1 MNHIMYRCPIAYWP
15 ISCSFI
21 VTYIPDP
28 GQYNIKMKIG
38 ILGTRGIPNQYGGF
52 EQLAEY
58 LSVGLLKK
66 SFEVCVYNTHNHLYQ
81 GKEWNGVNII
91 HCYNP
96 EDKLKTAGQFIYDLN
111 CILDAR
117 KRDFDVLLILGYTSI
132 SIWGRLFP
140 KKAAIIINMDGL
152 EWKRNKYAGK
162 IRRFLFYAEKLAVK
176 FCNYFVADSQ
186 AIQKYLQSKYEVP
199 STFIAYG
206 ADIPNGAEE
215 SDIIEKGLSKYKY
228 FLIIARMEPENNI
241 EMMLD
246 GFSSSTSQN
255 KMVVIGNPTNQFGTY
270 LQNKFQTDSRVI
282 FLGAIYDKA
291 KLHSLK
297 AFSAFYF
304 HGHSAGGTNPSLLEA
319 MASGALIAA
328 NNNEFNVSLLQ
339 KDAYYFL
346 DAEEVKSLVET
357 VSHGQKE
364 ETMIANNIRKIREEF
379 TWTKIIDEYTDLIFE
394 CYNDKNA

>member
-1 MNHIMYRCPIAYWP
+1 
-15 ISCSFI
+15 
-21 VTYIPDP
+21 
-28 GQYNIKMKIG
+28 MKIG

-58 LSVGLLKK
+58 LSVGLLEK
-66 SFEVCVYNTHNHLYQ
+66 SFEVYVYNTHNHSYQ
-81 GKEWNGVNII
+81 EKIWNGVNII
-91 HCYNP
+91 HCFNP

-117 KRDFDVLLILGYTSI
+117 KRNFDVLLILGYTSI

-152 EWKRNKYAGK
+152 EWKRNKYAGR
-162 IRRFLFYAEKLAVK
+162 IRKFLFYAERLAVK
-176 FCNYFVADSQ
+176 FCDYFIADSL
-186 AIQKYLQSKYEVP
+186 AIQKYLQSKYDVP

-206 ADIPNGAEE
+206 AEMPGNAEE
-215 SDIIEKGLSKYKY
+215 YDLVEKGLTKFDY
-228 FLIIARMEPENNI
+228 FLVIARMEPENNI
-241 EMMLD
+241 EMVLD
-246 GFSSSTSQN
+246 GFSASNSSK
-255 KMVVIGNPTNQFGTY
+255 KMIIVGNPTNQFGTY
-270 LQNKFQTDSRVI
+270 LQNKFRDDKRII

-297 AFSAFYF
+297 AFSELYF

-346 DAEEVKSLVET
+346 DAEEVRNLVEEVT
-357 VSHGQKE
+357 HGQKE
-364 ETMIANNIRKIREEF
+364 NIMIANNIKKIQEDF
-379 TWTKIIDEYTDLIFE
+379 TWSKIIDQYTDCIIE
-394 CYNDKNA
+394 CHRDKNAGLNLG

>member
-1 MNHIMYRCPIAYWP
+1 
-15 ISCSFI
+15 
-21 VTYIPDP
+21 
-28 GQYNIKMKIG
+28 MKIG

-66 SFEVCVYNTHNHLYQ
+66 SFDVYVYNTHNHSHQ
-81 GKEWNGVNII
+81 EKTWNGVHII
-91 HCYNP
+91 HCFNP
-96 EDKLKTAGQFIYDLN
+96 ENKLKTAGQFIYDLN

-132 SIWGRLFP
+132 SVWGRLFP

-162 IRRFLFYAEKLAVK
+162 IRRFLFYAERLAVK
-176 FCNYFVADSQ
+176 FCDYFVADSL
-186 AIQKYLQSKYEVP
+186 AIQKYLQSKYYVP

-206 ADIPNGAEE
+206 AEMPGTAEE
-215 SDIIEKGLSKYKY
+215 SDLSERGLTKYNY
-228 FLIIARMEPENNI
+228 FLVIARMEPENNI
-241 EMMLD
+241 EMVLD
-246 GFSSSTSQN
+246 GFSASNTDK
-255 KMVVIGNPTNQFGTY
+255 KMIIIGNPTNQFGTY
-270 LQNKFQTDSRVI
+270 LQNKFHNDQRII
-282 FLGAIYDKA
+282 FLGALYDKA

-297 AFSAFYF
+297 AFSALYF

-346 DAEEVKSLVET
+346 DADEVKLLVEEVT
-357 VSHGQKE
+357 HGPKE
-364 ETMIANNIRKIREEF
+364 NNMIVNNIKKIKEDF
-379 TWTKIIDEYTDLIFE
+379 TWPKIIDQYADFIIE
-394 CYNDKNA
+394 CHSDKNDA

>member
-1 MNHIMYRCPIAYWP
+1 
-15 ISCSFI
+15 
-21 VTYIPDP
+21 
-28 GQYNIKMKIG
+28 MKIG

-58 LSVGLLKK
+58 LSEGLLKK
-66 SFEVCVYNTHNHLYQ
+66 SFEVYVYNTHNHSFQ
-81 GKEWNGVNII
+81 EKTWNGVKII
-91 HCYNP
+91 HCFNP
-96 EDKLKTAGQFIYDLN
+96 EEKLKTAGQFIYDLN

-117 KRDFDVLLILGYTSI
+117 KRNFDVLLVLGYTSI
-132 SIWGRLFP
+132 SVWGRLFP

-162 IRRFLFYAEKLAVK
+162 IRKFLFYAERLAVK
-176 FCNYFVADSQ
+176 FCDYFVADSL
-186 AIQKYLQSKYEVP
+186 AIQKYLQSKYDVP

-206 ADIPNGAEE
+206 AEIPGKALE
-215 SDIIEKGLSKYKY
+215 SDLEERGLKKYNY

-241 EMMLD
+241 EMILD
-246 GFSSSTSQN
+246 GFSASKSDK
-255 KMVVIGNPTNQFGTY
+255 KMIIIGNPTNQFGTY
-270 LQNKFQTDSRVI
+270 LQNKFRKDKRIT
-282 FLGAIYDKA
+282 FLGAIYDKT

-297 AFSAFYF
+297 AFSVLYF

-346 DAEEVKSLVET
+346 DPEEVKTLVEE
-357 VSHGQKE
+357 VSLGQKE
-364 ETMIANNIRKIREEF
+364 NIMIANNIKKIREEF
-379 TWTKIIDEYTDLIFE
+379 TWTKIIDQYAELIIE
-394 CYNDKNA
+394 CFNDKNADSHY

>member
-1 MNHIMYRCPIAYWP
+1 
-15 ISCSFI
+15 
-21 VTYIPDP
+21 
-28 GQYNIKMKIG
+28 MKIG

-66 SFEVCVYNTHNHLYQ
+66 SFEVFVYNTHNHSYQ
-81 GKEWNGVNII
+81 EKTWNGVNII
-91 HCYNP
+91 HCFNP
-96 EDKLKTAGQFIYDLN
+96 EEKLKTAGQFIYDLN

-132 SIWGRLFP
+132 SVWGRLFP
-140 KKAAIIINMDGL
+140 KNAVIIINMDGL

-162 IRRFLFYAEKLAVK
+162 IRRFLFYAERLAVK
-176 FCNYFVADSQ
+176 FCDFFVADSL
-186 AIQKYLQSKYEVP
+186 AIQKYLQSKYDVP

-206 ADIPNGAEE
+206 AEKPGKAEE
-215 SDIIEKGLSKYKY
+215 FDLEEKGLTKYNY

-246 GFSSSTSQN
+246 GFSASNSEK
-255 KMVVIGNPTNQFGTY
+255 KMIVIGNPTNKYGTY
-270 LQNKFQTDSRVI
+270 LQSKFRNDKRIV

-297 AFSAFYF
+297 TFSALYF

-339 KDAYYFL
+339 KDAFYFL
-346 DAEEVKSLVET
+346 DADEVKHLVDE
-357 VSHGQKE
+357 VFHGQKE
-364 ETMIANNIRKIREEF
+364 NNMIANNIKKIQEEF
-379 TWTKIIDEYTDLIFE
+379 TWPKIIDQYAEFILECYTD
-394 CYNDKNA
+394 YNAGFSLPDK

>member
-1 MNHIMYRCPIAYWP
+1 
-15 ISCSFI
+15 
-21 VTYIPDP
+21 
-28 GQYNIKMKIG
+28 MKIG

-58 LSVGLLKK
+58 LSVGLVEK
-66 SFEVCVYNTHNHLYQ
+66 SFEVYVYNTHNHTYQ
-81 GKEWNGVNII
+81 EKKWNGVHIV
-91 HCYNP
+91 HCFNP
-96 EDKLKTAGQFIYDLN
+96 EKKLKTAGQFIYDLN

-162 IRRFLFYAEKLAVK
+162 IRKFLFYAEKLAVK
-176 FCNYFVADSQ
+176 SCDYFIADSL
-186 AIQKYLQSKYEVP
+186 AIQKYLQSKYNVP

-206 ADIPNGAEE
+206 AEVPGKARE
-215 SDIIEKGLSKYKY
+215 SDLEERSLLKYDY

-241 EMMLD
+241 EMVLD
-246 GFSSSTSQN
+246 GFSSSNSEK
-255 KMVVIGNPTNQFGTY
+255 KMIIVGNPTNQFGIY
-270 LQNKFQTDSRVI
+270 LKNKFKNDPRII
-282 FLGAIYDKA
+282 FAGALYDKT

-297 AFSAFYF
+297 AFSSLYF

-328 NNNEFNVSLLQ
+328 NNNEFKVSLLQ

-346 DAEEVKSLVET
+346 DAEEVKKLVEG
-357 VSHGQKE
+357 VSRSAKE
-364 ETMIANNIRKIREEF
+364 DAMIENNNRKIREEF
-379 TWTKIIDEYTDLIFE
+379 TWAKIIDQYADCIVE
-394 CYNDKNA
+394 CYNDKNS

>member
-1 MNHIMYRCPIAYWP
+1 
-15 ISCSFI
+15 
-21 VTYIPDP
+21 
-28 GQYNIKMKIG
+28 MKIG

-66 SFEVCVYNTHNHLYQ
+66 SFEVYVYNTHNHFYQ
-81 GKEWNGVNII
+81 EKAWNGVHII
-91 HCYNP
+91 HCFNP

-117 KRDFDVLLILGYTSI
+117 KRDFDVLLIFGYTSI
-132 SIWGRLFP
+132 SIWGRFFP
-140 KKAAIIINMDGL
+140 KKAISIINMDGL

-176 FCNYFVADSQ
+176 FCDYFVADSL
-186 AIQKYLQSKYEVP
+186 AIQKYLQSKYDVP

-206 ADIPNGAEE
+206 AEMPGIAEE
-215 SDIIEKGLSKYKY
+215 CHLIEKELVKYEY

-246 GFSSSTSQN
+246 GFSASNSKK
-255 KMVVIGNPTNQFGTY
+255 KMIIIGNPTNQFGTY
-270 LQNKFQTDSRVI
+270 LQNKFRNDKRIV
-282 FLGAIYDKA
+282 FLGAIYNKA
-291 KLHSLK
+291 ILHSLK
-297 AFSAFYF
+297 AFTSLYF

-328 NNNEFNVSLLQ
+328 NNNEFNVSILK

-346 DAEEVKSLVET
+346 DPEEVKSLVEN
-357 VSHGQKE
+357 VSQGKE
-364 ETMIANNIRKIREEF
+364 ENIMIANNIKKIREEF
-379 TWTKIIDEYTDLIFE
+379 TWSKIIDQYADFISI
-394 CYNDKNA
+394 CYNDKNSSQALYDISKSDII